1 MSWNLSGPVDQVAPS
16 LLGATLRHGDV
27 AVRLTEVEAYDG
39 PTDPASHAH
48 RGRTARN
55 AIMFGPPG
63 HLYVY
68 FSYGMHWAANVI
80 CGPEGHAAGVLLR
93 AGEVIDGI
101 EVARTRRG
109 RARDRDLA
117 RGPGRLCAALR
128 LSAEHKGCYLL
139 GDGPVRL
146 EPPVRTSGDDHV
158 GSSGRRLPRGGS
170 AVAVLGRRQPLRVR
184 LQAQP
189 ARPSPAEL
197 HPRVRQVPRSWM

>member
-1 MSWNLSGPVDQVAPS
+1 MTWNLTGPVDQVAPS
-16 LLGATLRHGDV
+16 LLGATLRHSEV

-93 AGEVIDGI
+93 AGEVVDGI

-128 LSAEHKGCYLL
+128 LSSEHKGCYLL

-146 EPPVRTSGDDHV
+146 EPPAVRPEMIMSG
-158 GSSGRRLPRGGS
+158 
-170 AVAVLGRRQPLRVR
+170 
-184 LQAQP
+184 
-189 ARPSPAEL
+189 
-197 HPRVRQVPRSWM
+197 PRVGVSLEADRPWRFWVAGSRFVSDYKRSPRAKVPTSYM